1 MASFSLGPG
10 LHLPEHKFANG
21 TRVLLSR
28 IDPLKEEPS
37 HRSFELD
44 LPSHTSD
51 SSGWRLDLTQSD
63 YVFELMRKSIDSFA
77 SDVQDQEDAG
87 IFLPPPVPGR
97 YANQRE
103 REYILDGTHLRNIL
117 LRSFEPSEGLQAHT
131 ALQEPDDVDYV
142 ERNVLEHGYL
152 PEHISSSPS
161 KSLPTAGFRV
171 EDEKS
176 SPGFAALDGN
186 NGVFSDNMLIHSW
199 ATRYSNP
206 NPVVIEGDPEF
217 KELDRM
223 NESQKRAMAMMI
235 GQKISLIQGVSTF
248 LVDFI
253 FPSNH
258 AKQPPGTGKT
268 LTIIST
274 VKLLKIIFRV
284 PQPLLVCTYTNV
296 AVDNLVEGLAKAGLK
311 PLRAASTAGAGKS
324 INSADPSRANL
335 NQWTLE
341 YQLQHHPRY
350 PEYLELEKRAKKI
363 TDDIKELHGKIRKLA
378 EAKGKILS
386 QREVE
391 MRNRMLDDVAQKGR
405 ALGAVKKKSYGLEQ
419 EITRE
424 IVNNAD
430 VICTTCITS
439 ASAALNIVDFP
450 VVFLDEASMSTEPAS
465 LIPLMKGSR
474 HLALI
479 GDHKQLPPVITSPEA
494 QSKGLAISLFER
506 LTLEGVVPSTML
518 NTQYRMHP
526 AISHFPSLEFYNS
539 SLLDGTADTF
549 GNVTSRL
556 MPPNISPTLLPPSIL
571 ANGLTDLREKLA
583 DGEVRTSTRP
593 SVIFLDHSGTE
604 SAKSKSRVNWSE
616 AHIVAS
622 VVEDLLLKNDNLRGQ
637 DIGIIAPYVA
647 QISLLTKLF
656 NTDPKYRQRFNAVLG
671 EHRAMQL
678 TNIEIKTVDG
688 FEGREKEVIIFS
700 TVRNNSGGYIGFLA
714 DRRRLNVGLTRAKRG
729 LFVVGSMNTLQQGK
743 SARSSDGV
751 ARVGKG
757 AESWRRYMEYVVD
770 QGLVLK
776 LHPGTE
782 ALANVLYG
790 NINNVNGVLTP
801 SSSLPIAASLR
812 S

>member
-1 MASFSLGPG
+1 
-10 LHLPEHKFANG
+10 
-21 TRVLLSR
+21 
-28 IDPLKEEPS
+28 
-37 HRSFELD
+37 
-44 LPSHTSD
+44 
-51 SSGWRLDLTQSD
+51 
-63 YVFELMRKSIDSFA
+63 
-77 SDVQDQEDAG
+77 
-87 IFLPPPVPGR
+87 
-97 YANQRE
+97 
-103 REYILDGTHLRNIL
+103 
-117 LRSFEPSEGLQAHT
+117 
-131 ALQEPDDVDYV
+131 
-142 ERNVLEHGYL
+142 
-152 PEHISSSPS
+152 
-161 KSLPTAGFRV
+161 
-171 EDEKS
+171 
-176 SPGFAALDGN
+176 
-186 NGVFSDNMLIHSW
+186 
-199 ATRYSNP
+199 
-206 NPVVIEGDPEF
+206 
-217 KELDRM
+217 
-223 NESQKRAMAMMI
+223 MAMMI

-284 PQPLLVCTYTNV
+284 
-296 AVDNLVEGLAKAGLK
+296 
-311 PLRAASTAGAGKS
+311 
-324 INSADPSRANL
+324 L
-335 NQWTLE
+335 N
-341 YQLQHHPRY
+341 HFSY

-506 LTLEGVVPSTML
+506 LTLEGGEGYILPTTTYSTS
-518 NTQYRMHP
+518 NFIPFNSCSFDNAQHSIRMHP
-526 AISHFPSLEFYNS
+526 AISHFPSSNFI
-539 SLLDGTADTF
+539 TAHA
-549 GNVTSRL
+549 
-556 MPPNISPTLLPPSIL
+556 PNISPTLLPPSIL

-622 VVEDLLLKNDNLRGQ
+622 VVEDLLLKNDVIFE
-637 DIGIIAPYVA
+637 DK
-647 QISLLTKLF
+647 ISESSLHTLHRYPPDKTLQYG
-656 NTDPKYRQRFNAVLG
+656 PKYRQRFNAVLG

-700 TVRNNSGGYIGFLA
+700 PCGTTLEDTLA
-714 DRRRLNVGLTRAKRG
+714 FSQIHEHAPTRQKCAFKRRCGE
-729 LFVVGSMNTLQQGK
+729 S
-743 SARSSDGV
+743 
-751 ARVGKG
+751 GKG

-776 LHPGTE
+776 LILGRKRCQR
-782 ALANVLYG
+782 ALWEL
-790 NINNVNGVLTP
+790 NNVNGVLTP